1 MKCIIE
7 PITYME
13 VDLGYK
19 NKKNMALP
27 TAFFPEVLIFKGICK
42 KKRN

>member
-13 VDLGYK
+13 VESTDCNCNNCEGILYG
-19 NKKNMALP
+19 
-27 TAFFPEVLIFKGICK
+27 KG
-42 KKRN
+42 